1 LYLTLSNIL
10 DGFMCVVLLAY
21 WTYSSKK
28 EEEEASNLYGYAL
41 QLPEWILAKRQVI
54 QRLKE
59 VLHLKL

>member
-1 LYLTLSNIL
+1 
-10 DGFMCVVLLAY
+10 MCVVLLAY